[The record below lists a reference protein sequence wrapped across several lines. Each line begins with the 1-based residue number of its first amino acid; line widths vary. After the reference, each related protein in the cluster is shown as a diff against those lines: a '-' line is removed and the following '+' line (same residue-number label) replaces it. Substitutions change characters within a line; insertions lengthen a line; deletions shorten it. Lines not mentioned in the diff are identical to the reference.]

1 MKQKNRSVINIGTT
15 SLVLVFAVLALVTFA
30 LLSYT
35 SARAQWKMAE
45 KMAERMTQYYEGE
58 QLAAEKIEQILA
70 ADTGTGEIV
79 EFQIPIGEKQQLQVK
94 VQASGEENKKDWKI
108 LQWQLELNGE
118 EQEQQN
124 LTLYGS
130 AICRRLHKM

>member
-1 MKQKNRSVINIGTT
+1 MKQKNRTVINIGTT
-15 SLVLVFAVLALVTFA
+15 SLVLVFVVLALVTFS

-58 QLAAEKIEQILA
+58 QLAAKKIEQILA

-94 VQASGEENKKDWKI
+94 MQAPGEENKKNWKI
-108 LQWQLELNGE
+108 FQWQLKPNGE

-130 AICRRLHKM
+130 AK